1 MADHDYNNDSADS
14 AESEESS
21 DSGGELCKTP
31 KVDTTRRCCFAA
43 ANRRKT
49 MDAVIAEMEH
59 EPPSETKLSLIDL
72 RCIGVGSTVGSGVF
86 VLTGDVLP
94 VAGPSASLSWI
105 FAGAACLLSGFA
117 YMELSARLPTRGS
130 CYTFSY
136 HGLGELWAV
145 IGAFCITL
153 EYGVSGAGVAR
164 NWSRKMGNFL
174 GEDYKHM
181 VFFHFGKGT
190 WAANAT
196 AAELDD
202 PYARTDHNYM
212 DLSAAFL
219 TASCTLLLMGGL
231 SLSKAVV
238 NFMTVMKVLLVIF
251 MVICGFLG
259 ASQNIFESGEV
270 FAPGG
275 ISGVVNAT
283 TLLFFGFIGFDEVC
297 CLSSKAKNASR
308 TMPLALIGT
317 LGIAAVV
324 SFTAQLAI
332 SLISE
337 PGKSSDFGTAFA
349 DQGWTV
355 VSWIVRLGELIL
367 LPLVVLLSILPQP
380 EASATMATDRLIPSI
395 FRKQSSD
402 GTFVWGLALT
412 GLIALVALALA
423 CPFSILW
430 NVISLGVLL
439 SFNLSNASLIN
450 IRYGNGGVVS
460 QPRVAKLVFV
470 IFVSAMVA
478 GYINWKG
485 ILSLALHGKMPHLA
499 SFILGAAFTLLT
511 VYLTIHLACRYSQ
524 IHEENQEEIFHAPC
538 VPFIP
543 VLAIYINSTLMA
555 DIEWKDHFVLFMMLG
570 GWLLLYLLYPCLARK
585 KSLEV

>member
-14 AESEESS
+14 AEEESS
-21 DSGGELCKTP
+21 DSEGELCKTP

-72 RCIGVGSTVGSGVF
+72 LCIGVGSTVGSGVF

-174 GEDYKHM
+174 GEDYKHV
-181 VFFHFGKGT
+181 VFFYFGKGT

-219 TASCTLLLMGGL
+219 TAGCTLLLMGGL

-238 NFMTVMKVLLVIF
+238 NLMTLMKVLLVIF

-308 TMPLALIGT
+308 TMPFALIGT
-317 LGIAAVV
+317 LGIAA
-324 SFTAQLAI
+324 LAI

-349 DQGWTV
+349 DKGWTV
-355 VSWIVRLGELIL
+355 VSWIVCLGELIL

-380 EASATMATDRLIPSI
+380 EVSATMATDRLIPSI

-450 IRYGNGGVVS
+450 IRYGNVGV
-460 QPRVAKLVFV
+460 
-470 IFVSAMVA
+470 
-478 GYINWKG
+478 G
-485 ILSLALHGKMPHLA
+485 ILSLALHGKMPYLA

-570 GWLLLYLLYPCLARK
+570 GWLLLYLLCPCLARK